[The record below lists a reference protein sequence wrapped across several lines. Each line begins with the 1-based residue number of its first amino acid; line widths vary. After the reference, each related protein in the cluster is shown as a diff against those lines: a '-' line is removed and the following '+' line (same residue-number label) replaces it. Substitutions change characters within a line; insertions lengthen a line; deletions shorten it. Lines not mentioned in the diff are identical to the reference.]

1 MKKNMTPSERREAI
15 LNALCVRRQDT
26 VLNLAQEFDVSV
38 RTIKYD
44 IEELTLAHPIETVRG
59 RYGGGVRVADGYYL
73 GRKYLKPDQQELLKK
88 LSEELKGE
96 DLAILNSILSD
107 FALSKSREGR

>member
-15 LNALCVRRQDT
+15 LNVLCKRRQDT
-26 VLNLAQEFDVSV
+26 VENLAHEFGVSV

-59 RYGGGVRVADGYYL
+59 RYGGGVRVADGYYV
-73 GRKYLKPDQQELLKK
+73 GRKYLKPNQQELLKK
-88 LSEELKGE
+88 LSEQLSGN
-96 DLAILNSILSD
+96 DLEVMNSILRD
-107 FALSKSREGR
+107 FAL